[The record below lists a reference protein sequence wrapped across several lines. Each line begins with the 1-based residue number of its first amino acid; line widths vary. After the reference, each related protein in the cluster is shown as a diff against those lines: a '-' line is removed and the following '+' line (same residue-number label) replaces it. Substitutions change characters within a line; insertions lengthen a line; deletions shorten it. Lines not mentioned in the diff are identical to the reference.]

1 VDAKDVVANIARGS
15 FLPVTLTSGS
25 TEVSLVSAD
34 LPKGG
39 YWKICYC
46 ATDELCTQTID
57 YGNTAGTL
65 SVRGASGV
73 QTFNCVKEVQCGIQV
88 AGTLLD
94 TTDYV
99 QAVTATCGG
108 ANVAQFSTPR
118 PLAGGGTAT
127 AQPFNF
133 GFASLQGVYIVC
145 YCPGHIAGGSGSACD
160 DANEYTHAA
169 GQLTVA
175 GPTGNED
182 RTCSAGVACTL
193 ASLSG
198 IALSATDVVEF
209 VPSTGVSQ

>member
-1 VDAKDVVANIARGS
+1 MSGVCIATAAFSHSAGDLTVRGPTSGENQACTAGIVCTLGPFSGTGLTSDDQVALVPDTGTCGVDAKDVVANIARGS

-57 YGNTAGTL
+57 YGNTAGAL

-108 ANVAQFSTPR
+108 ANVAQFLFAGVPPPRSASTP
-118 PLAGGGTAT
+118 
-127 AQPFNF
+127 
-133 GFASLQGVYIVC
+133 S
-145 YCPGHIAGGSGSACD
+145 
-160 DANEYTHAA
+160 
-169 GQLTVA
+169 
-175 GPTGNED
+175 
-182 RTCSAGVACTL
+182 
-193 ASLSG
+193 
-198 IALSATDVVEF
+198 
-209 VPSTGVSQ
+209 ST